1 MNCADVRELLTD
13 VAGGELEGARAEE
26 VRGHA
31 ASCVSCGRQ
40 LAELEATVGLL
51 RRAGGEPLPEG
62 FSLSLHQA
70 LVAAGPPEVRFFD
83 RVRAAIAM
91 RPVTFAASAA
101 ALAAI
106 IATAGTIFATGLAT
120 GALVHRTHAPT
131 AAAPEPVA
139 AYKVPGSK
147 LALVKIDF
155 VAEKAIDDVAFEI
168 TLPDGLR
175 FVSGGQ
181 ELAERTFR
189 FQGKLDAGSNPIPIA
204 VRGPHAGRYK
214 VIAHAIGSSL
224 DVTQEVVLEVTS

>member
-13 VAGGELEGARAEE
+13 VAGGELDGARADEA
-26 VRGHA
+26 RAHA
-31 ASCVSCGRQ
+31 ASCKECGRE
-40 LAELEATVGLL
+40 LGELEATVGLL
-51 RRAGGEPLPEG
+51 RRAGGEPLPDG
-62 FSLSLHQA
+62 FTRSLHEA

-91 RPVTFAASAA
+91 RPMSFAASAA

-106 IATAGTIFATGLAT
+106 LATGGTMLAT
-120 GALVHRTHAPT
+120 GALGHPAPAT
-131 AAAPEPVA
+131 AVPATTAA
-139 AYKVPGSK
+139 AYKVPASK

-189 FQGKLDAGSNPIPIA
+189 FQGKLNAGSNPIPIA
-204 VRGPHAGRYK
+204 VRGPRAGRYK
-214 VIAHAIGSSL
+214 LIAHAIGNAL

>member
-13 VAGGELEGARAEE
+13 VAGGELDGGRADE
-26 VRGHA
+26 VRAHA
-31 ASCVSCGRQ
+31 GSCATCGRE

-51 RRAGGEPLPEG
+51 RRAGGEPLPDG
-62 FSLSLHQA
+62 FSRSLHEA
-70 LVAAGPPEVRFFD
+70 LVAAGAPEVGLFD
-83 RVRAAIAM
+83 RIRAAIAL
-91 RPVTFAASAA
+91 RPATFAAATAALAA
-101 ALAAI
+101 ALA
-106 IATAGTIFATGLAT
+106 TGGTMLAT
-120 GALVHRTHAPT
+120 NAIARHAHSSAPI
-131 AAAPEPVA
+131 AAS
-139 AYKVPGSK
+139 YQVPASK

-204 VRGPHAGRYK
+204 VRGPRAGRYK
-214 VIAHAIGSSL
+214 VIAHAIGSAL

>member
-1 MNCADVRELLTD
+1 MSCADVRELLTD
-13 VAGGELEGARAEE
+13 VAGGELDGARADE
-26 VRGHA
+26 VRAHA
-31 ASCVSCGRQ
+31 ASCERCGRE

-70 LVAAGPPEVRFFD
+70 LVAAGAPRLGFVD

-101 ALAAI
+101 ALAAM
-106 IATAGTIFATGLAT
+106 LAT
-120 GALVHRTHAPT
+120 GGTMLALHRTHAPSPSST
-131 AAAPEPVA
+131 GAPLAV
-139 AYKVPGSK
+139 AYKVPESK

-214 VIAHAIGSSL
+214 VIAHAIGAAL